1 MARPAETRVRLGW
14 GLVVLVGLV
23 GGLFSGLLGIGGG
36 IVMVPLLTMV
46 AGLSQRDAHAV
57 SLAAIIPIS
66 LAAIAVYGVAGK
78 VEPAE
83 AAALA
88 VGAIA
93 GARVGAG
100 VLARAPERVLKA
112 AFGVFLLVAAVSIL
126 LEG

>member
-66 LAAIAVYGVAGK
+66 LAGIAVYAWADK
-78 VEPAE
+78 IAYPE

-93 GARVGAG
+93 GSQVGAG
-100 VLARAPERVLKA
+100 LLVRVDERYLKA
-112 AFGVFLLVAAVSIL
+112 GFGVFLLIVAVSVAL
-126 LEG
+126 SP